1 MGTFC
6 FILGALGKCNSC
18 STIQSVLFGA
28 WTVGALTTG
37 AGDVEQVCRLGT
49 MAMSKV
55 LVEEEGPL
63 SGYMSIIPYNKC
75 SGCEIMS
82 PIYKKL
88 KTNSYMSIVS
98 ENEKW
103 FSLKTT
109 CLWFYFIFLL
119 KTLESSFSFWFKKK
133 SFRCTCLQ
141 LCINTTDI
149 G

>member
-1 MGTFC
+1 MFFTWSFGQ
-6 FILGALGKCNSC
+6 LQLLLYH
-18 STIQSVLFGA
+18 SVALFGT

-109 CLWFYFIFLL
+109 CLWFYF
-119 KTLESSFSFWFKKK
+119 FSFKDTRIFFFFLVKKK
-133 SFRCTCLQ
+133 KKFSLYVF
-141 LCINTTDI
+141 TTLH
-149 G
+149 